1 MSGELLISITKI
13 RMDMKAKT
21 LLITLLF
28 LTSILAGCAGN
39 DSDASKDDEILSLES
54 EISNLTAEN
63 DEIIANN
70 IVLQETLDSANQQL
84 EKSDKDIE
92 NLSLSLVNLESHRD
106 NLSASL
112 SVTMEEL
119 NRTQDTSLLAQL
131 ENQVSNLTTEINTAN
146 SDISDLNDEITI
158 KQTEAEQ
165 LTATVTA
172 LQSTISSLTYDMRM
186 KIGNCPMDNPGIE
199 IIAGFDDG
207 AGSAVSDDGILHDD
221 EIQFTV
227 GECNGDYGRILNM
240 SENSWGPQL
249 MVKMGNKLIF
259 GADDGIHSWE
269 PWRTDGTVE
278 GTYMIKDVRPE
289 ECTTNNDGVE
299 TCENYGSL
307 SVADFTGINRG
318 YYYPELVA
326 GNNKFFFTG
335 YEDAPSVYM
344 AEVFVSDGTEA
355 GTHLIQDQW
364 THDYF
369 SDNDWW
375 EFFYVGPTN
384 LHVIPSQGN
393 YPDRLVYSGFWAHSG
408 DVTGEEPYLTDGT
421 TTIRMANIV
430 PEITEAGPYCCF
442 DFLGSMPRDFIH
454 NGNLIYFSATSNDN
468 GRELYR
474 YNLAAFG
481 NNGLFLI
488 EDLKVGVEGSNPEH
502 ITPISDGKLYFTADT
517 GSETGRE
524 LYFSE
529 GSSSNTDIIVDIWPG
544 DGNSSNPDNL
554 ISHGE
559 NIFFTANDGQ
569 NGVELWYSD
578 GSMSGTFM
586 IKDIN
591 VNGSSD
597 PRRFVLSDDTLYFT
611 AYNEEYGRELWISD
625 GTEEGTTM
633 VMDIYSGQNS
643 TFDYGAPY
651 DNFGNQLIIHKE
663 MIYFTANSPEYG
675 YEIWHSDGTEN
686 GTQIL
691 LDLNPGTN
699 SSYPWWLTSFG
710 DKLYFTAAEEDPYPF
725 NGRQMYYYWDNPG
738 PIIDIE

>member
-1 MSGELLISITKI
+1 MYMKKKALLISI
-13 RMDMKAKT
+13 
-21 LLITLLF
+21 LF
-28 LTSILAGCAGN
+28 ATSILAGCMGG
-39 DSDASKDDEILSLES
+39 DDTSKDEKIISLES
-54 EISNLTAEN
+54 EIINITAEK
-63 DEIIANN
+63 DEVLENN
-70 IVLQETLDSANQQL
+70 LILQSTLDSSDIALEAANSEIDSL
-84 EKSDKDIE
+84 TL
-92 NLSLSLVNLESHRD
+92 NLTSMKAHRD
-106 NLSASL
+106 NLSTSL
-112 SVTMEEL
+112 SETMLEL
-119 NRTQDTSLLAQL
+119 NRTQDEGLLAQL
-131 ENQVSNLTTEINTAN
+131 ENQVSNLTIQINNADSEILNLNA
-146 SDISDLNDEITI
+146 DISERQI
-158 KQTEAEQ
+158 EAEQ
-165 LTATVTA
+165 LLATVTA
-172 LQSTISSLTYDMRM
+172 LESTINSLTYDIRQ
-186 KIGNCPMDNPGIE
+186 KIDSCPMDNPGVE
-199 IIAGFDDG
+199 IIGGFDDG
-207 AGSAVSDDGILHDD
+207 SGTAIADDQQLSDD
-221 EIQFTV
+221 EIQFSI
-227 GECNGDYGRILNM
+227 GECPGNYGRILNM

-249 MVKMGNKLIF
+249 LVKMGNKLIF
-259 GADDGIHSWE
+259 AADDGIHSWE

-289 ECTTNNDGVE
+289 ECSTNDDGTE

-307 SVADFTGINRG
+307 TVADFTGINRG
-318 YYYPELVA
+318 YYTPELVA

-335 YEDAPSVYM
+335 YEDAPSFYM

-384 LHVIPSQGN
+384 LHVIPSHGN

-488 EDLKVGVEGSNPEH
+488 EDLKPGEEGSNPEQLTS
-502 ITPISDGKLYFTADT
+502 IGNGEIFFTADT
-517 GSETGRE
+517 GNETGRE
-524 LYFSE
+524 LYFSQ
-529 GSSSNTDIIVDIWPG
+529 GSASNTDIIVDIWPG
-544 DGNSSNPDNL
+544 IGNASNPENL
-554 ISHGE
+554 ISHNE
-559 NIFFTANDGQ
+559 NIFFTANDGE
-569 NGVELWYSD
+569 NGRELWYSD

-597 PRRFVLSDDTLYFT
+597 PRRFLLSDDTLYFT
-611 AYNEEYGRELWISD
+611 AYNEEYGRELWKSD

-633 VMDIYSGQNS
+633 VMDIYPGQS
-643 TFDYGAPY
+643 SSFDYGAPFS
-651 DNFGNQLIIHKE
+651 NFGNQLIIHKE

-675 YEIWHSDGTEN
+675 YEIWYSDGTEN
-686 GTQIL
+686 ETQIL

-725 NGRQMYYYWDNPG
+725 NGRQMYYYWDNTG
-738 PIIDIE
+738 AIIDTN